1 MRTKNVPQTRKRR
14 KKWLKLSK
22 GSFGKRKNAFKIAHE
37 NVMKGLMY
45 AYRDRRKRKGDFRRL
60 WITRINAAVRPYG
73 LSYSRFIDGL
83 NKSGVDLSR
92 KMLAEMSIK
101 DPDGF
106 KSVVET
112 VQGKMNR

>member
-1 MRTKNVPQTRKRR
+1 MRTKNSPQTRKRR

-37 NVMKGLMY
+37 NVMKALAY
-45 AYRDRRKRKGDFRRL
+45 AYRDRRKRKGDFRKL
-60 WITRINAAVRPYG
+60 WIMRINAAVRPYG
-73 LSYSRFIDGL
+73 LNYSKFIGGL
-83 NKSGVDLSR
+83 HKSGIDLSR
-92 KMLAEMSIK
+92 KMLAEMSIR

-112 VQGKMNR
+112 VQEKMNG